1 MSGDRLKTLNDEL
14 RGQTGGPWLPLESNP
29 EVFSSFAR
37 KVGLPE
43 THEWQDVLGL
53 DPALLAMAPQPV
65 AAAVLLFP
73 CTPGIYEARREEDR
87 ALRAGSST
95 EAASKPF
102 FVEQV
107 ASFGNACGT
116 IAAVHALTNADIPR
130 LQRGPVCAFRDETI
144 GRTPAQRGAALLTTQ
159 HLKDV
164 SDTAAAHVA
173 AQTACPAR
181 DGPDLDHHYC
191 AFVPVTVE
199 SGAVHVVELDG
210 TKVRPVDHGPVASG
224 QTFLEGAAAV
234 VRARFMSVEPGSLE
248 FALMALCP
256 VGWSVCCDA
265 QCPGSGLR

>member
-1 MSGDRLKTLNDEL
+1 MSAAGADDRLKTLNDEL
-14 RGQTGGPWLPLESNP
+14 RGQSGGPWLPLESNP

-53 DPALLAMAPQPV
+53 DSELLALVPQPV
-65 AAAVLLFP
+65 AAAILLFP
-73 CTPGIYEARREEDR
+73 CTPGIYEARRQEDR
-87 ALRAGSST
+87 ALRAHVAAGSLT

-102 FVEQV
+102 FLEQV
-107 ASFGNACGT
+107 VSFGNACGT
-116 IAAVHALTNADIPR
+116 IAAVHSLTNADIPH
-130 LQRGPVCAFRDETI
+130 LQSGPVCLFRDEMAAK
-144 GRTPAQRGAALLTTQ
+144 TPTQRGAALLTSQ

-191 AFVPVTVE
+191 AFVPVTVA

-210 TKVRPVDHGPVASG
+210 TKVCPVDHGSVKNG
-224 QTFLEGAAAV
+224 ETFLQGAAAV
-234 VRARFMSVEPGSLE
+234 VRTRFMSVEPGSME
-248 FALMALCP
+248 FAIMALCA
-256 VGWSVCCDA
+256 VG
-265 QCPGSGLR
+265 